1 MVFSNLVFLCLF
13 LPAVL
18 LIYYAVRKELQ
29 NIVLLFFSLVFYAW
43 GEPIYVFLM
52 LFSILVNYWFGIL
65 LGNSRFTNGQRKL
78 LLTFAIVMNIAI
90 LGYFKYA
97 NFLVDNIN
105 SILHT
110 NIVLEK
116 IPLPIGIS
124 FFTFHA
130 MSYIIDIYKKKVDA
144 QRNIF
149 DLALYFTVFPQLV
162 AGPIVRYNTISHQL
176 HQRTVDA
183 DKFSEGVRRFIIGL
197 GKKVLI
203 ANQLGVIADEIFS
216 MNPSDMSVSLAWMG
230 AIAYTLQIYFDFSG
244 YSDMAIGLGKM
255 FGFDFLENFNYPYI
269 SKSISEFW
277 RRWHISLGSW
287 FRDYVYIPLGGNRV
301 TTWKVYRNLFIVWGL
316 TGFWHGASWTF
327 MIWGIYYGILI
338 ALEKAGLENLLQK
351 LWSPLQHI
359 YVMFLVI
366 IGWVFFRADNFSYC
380 FEFLKSMFGFNSP
393 LTDINS
399 YFYIMNYWGIF
410 LLAIITAAPVFP
422 WLQKMLST
430 KRFAVLSPVYYLSIL
445 VIVLVFLTNAT
456 YNPFIY
462 FRF

>member
-130 MSYIIDIYKKKVDA
+130 MSYIIDIYKKKSML
-144 QRNIF
+144 NEIS
-149 DLALYFTVFPQLV
+149 LIWPYTLLYFH
-162 AGPIVRYNTISHQL
+162 S
-176 HQRTVDA
+176 
-183 DKFSEGVRRFIIGL
+183 
-197 GKKVLI
+197 
-203 ANQLGVIADEIFS
+203 
-216 MNPSDMSVSLAWMG
+216 
-230 AIAYTLQIYFDFSG
+230 
-244 YSDMAIGLGKM
+244 
-255 FGFDFLENFNYPYI
+255 
-269 SKSISEFW
+269 
-277 RRWHISLGSW
+277 
-287 FRDYVYIPLGGNRV
+287 
-301 TTWKVYRNLFIVWGL
+301 
-316 TGFWHGASWTF
+316 
-327 MIWGIYYGILI
+327 
-338 ALEKAGLENLLQK
+338 
-351 LWSPLQHI
+351 
-359 YVMFLVI
+359 
-366 IGWVFFRADNFSYC
+366 
-380 FEFLKSMFGFNSP
+380 
-393 LTDINS
+393 
-399 YFYIMNYWGIF
+399 
-410 LLAIITAAPVFP
+410 
-422 WLQKMLST
+422 
-430 KRFAVLSPVYYLSIL
+430 
-445 VIVLVFLTNAT
+445 
-456 YNPFIY
+456 
-462 FRF
+462 